1 MQMSDA
7 AAERAA
13 RPEARPGGG
22 LNAVRA
28 TCFVSVLAI
37 ATLVLL
43 GWLLPSVGAQLPGD
57 WFLMKANTA
66 LAFLLCL
73 GSYQLGGP
81 HPNRLRRGAARLC
94 VLLVLL
100 LSGTALLGHL
110 SGRTFGLD
118 TLLAADAAA
127 DLPGRM
133 SLQTALLF
141 LVIGLT
147 LVAESS
153 LRGRWRNR
161 VADSLSIVMGA
172 MILIIIAGYCF
183 KASQLFSQS
192 SFTVTSLQTL
202 VCFVLLGILVI
213 IRRTES
219 GFFSL
224 LVGQGLGSLIVRKA
238 IALALLLPFILVG
251 GADYAISAGWLPRA
265 YAAAL
270 ISSITSM
277 MLLVLLMLLAWRI
290 SESTQALQESERH
303 NRLLLDAVGEGIYG
317 LDLEGRVTFSNPAA
331 CQILGYGADELLGAH
346 MASLIQPGGQGAM
359 AKDAGAAP
367 LDKVCRMQDEQF
379 WRRDGSHYPVEYTR
393 TPLRK
398 DGLVVGTVVVFND
411 VSERR
416 KVERMKDEFI
426 STVSHEL
433 RTPLTSIKGA
443 LGLIV
448 GNKLGEVP
456 APAQR
461 MLQIAYD
468 NSHRLEQLINDLL
481 DINKLQLT
489 DNSFQ
494 LHPLSIETLIDN
506 AVASMQ
512 GYADKYGVRCVWTP
526 AENQDACVLGVEGR
540 LMQVMANL
548 LSNAIKYS
556 PEAGQVRIESRVL
569 GKRVRISVSDNGP
582 GVAIEFQGRI
592 FEKFSQADS
601 SDTREKG
608 GTGLGL
614 AITKEIVEKHGGT
627 LNCISTPGEG
637 ACFSFELPL
646 NSVTE
651 PA

>member
-1 MQMSDA
+1 
-7 AAERAA
+7 
-13 RPEARPGGG
+13 
-22 LNAVRA
+22 
-28 TCFVSVLAI
+28 
-37 ATLVLL
+37 
-43 GWLLPSVGAQLPGD
+43 
-57 WFLMKANTA
+57 
-66 LAFLLCL
+66 
-73 GSYQLGGP
+73 
-81 HPNRLRRGAARLC
+81 

-359 AKDAGAAP
+359 AKDAGAA
-367 LDKVCRMQDEQF
+367 
-379 WRRDGSHYPVEYTR
+379 
-393 TPLRK
+393 
-398 DGLVVGTVVVFND
+398 
-411 VSERR
+411 
-416 KVERMKDEFI
+416 
-426 STVSHEL
+426 
-433 RTPLTSIKGA
+433 
-443 LGLIV
+443 
-448 GNKLGEVP
+448 
-456 APAQR
+456 
-461 MLQIAYD
+461 
-468 NSHRLEQLINDLL
+468 RL
-481 DINKLQLT
+481 
-489 DNSFQ
+489 
-494 LHPLSIETLIDN
+494 PC
-506 AVASMQ
+506 VA
-512 GYADKYGVRCVWTP
+512 C
-526 AENQDACVLGVEGR
+526 
-540 LMQVMANL
+540 
-548 LSNAIKYS
+548 
-556 PEAGQVRIESRVL
+556 
-569 GKRVRISVSDNGP
+569 
-582 GVAIEFQGRI
+582 
-592 FEKFSQADS
+592 
-601 SDTREKG
+601 
-608 GTGLGL
+608 
-614 AITKEIVEKHGGT
+614 
-627 LNCISTPGEG
+627 
-637 ACFSFELPL
+637 
-646 NSVTE
+646 
-651 PA
+651 